1 MKVLSVD
8 YIVNS
13 CGIIILAAGAST
25 RLGKPK
31 QLLRYRGK
39 TLLAYSINEAVNSN
53 ADAVVVILGKDAN
66 LFKNEIDE
74 RKVRVAINASW
85 EEGMA
90 SSLRLGMDT
99 LLNDK
104 PYIDAVIFMVC
115 DQPYISSSLLNELI
129 ITQQKTTKQIVTS
142 NYGDSIGPPALFH
155 KKYFI
160 ELMKLSGDAG
170 ARKIIQQNMN
180 DVATIL
186 FPEGKIDIDTKED
199 YDDLT
204 GLSG

>member
-1 MKVLSVD
+1 MLSAD

-31 QLLRYRGK
+31 QLLEYHGK
-39 TLLAYSINEAVNSN
+39 TLLNHSVNEAIKAKADGVVVMLGKN
-53 ADAVVVILGKDAN
+53 AD

-74 RKVRVAINASW
+74 EKVDVVINKDW

-90 SSLRLGMDT
+90 SSVRLGLDT
-99 LLNDK
+99 LLSRK

-115 DQPYISSSLLNELI
+115 DQPHISSSILNDLI
-129 ITQQKTTKQIVTS
+129 TTQQKTTKQIVTCD
-142 NYGDSIGPPALFH
+142 YGGSIGPPALFH
-155 KKYFI
+155 KKYFH
-160 ELMKLSGDAG
+160 ELMELKGDVG
-170 ARKIIQQNMN
+170 ARNIIQQNMN
-180 DVATIL
+180 DVVTIL

-199 YDDLT
+199 YEALKN
-204 GLSG
+204 L

>member
-1 MKVLSVD
+1 M
-8 YIVNS
+8 NS

-31 QLLRYRGK
+31 QLLQHRGK
-39 TLLAYSINEAVNSN
+39 TLLAHAINEAVNSN
-53 ADAVVVILGKDAN
+53 ADAVVVVLGKDAN
-66 LFKNEIDE
+66 LFKKDIDE
-74 RKVRVAINASW
+74 RKIRVAINSSW

-115 DQPYISSSLLNELI
+115 DQPHISSSILNELI

-142 NYGDSIGPPALFH
+142 NYGDSMGPPALLH
-155 KKYFI
+155 KKYFE

-170 ARKIIQQNMN
+170 ARKIIQKNMN

-186 FPEGKIDIDTKED
+186 FPEGNIDIDTEED
-199 YDDLT
+199 YEKLKN
-204 GLSG
+204 S

>member
-1 MKVLSVD
+1 LLSAD

-31 QLLRYRGK
+31 QLLQYRGK
-39 TLLAYSINEAVNSN
+39 TLLAHAINEAVNSN
-53 ADAVVVILGKDAN
+53 ADAVVVVLGKDAN
-66 LFKNEIDE
+66 LFKKELDE
-74 RKVRVAINASW
+74 KKVRVAINSSW

-99 LLNDK
+99 LLKDK

-115 DQPYISSSLLNELI
+115 DQPHISSSVLNELI

-142 NYGDSIGPPALFH
+142 NYGDSMGPPALLH
-155 KKYFI
+155 KKYFE

-170 ARKIIQQNMN
+170 ARKIIQKNMN

-186 FPEGKIDIDTKED
+186 FPEGNIDIDTEED
-199 YDDLT
+199 YEKLKN
-204 GLSG
+204 S